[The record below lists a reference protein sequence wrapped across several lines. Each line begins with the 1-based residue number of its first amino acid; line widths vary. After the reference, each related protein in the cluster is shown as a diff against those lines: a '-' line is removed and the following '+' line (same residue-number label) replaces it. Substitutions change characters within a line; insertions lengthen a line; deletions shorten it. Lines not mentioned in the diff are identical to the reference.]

1 MRVCTIDYLIT
12 ESKLDNMF
20 FDTLIQKTIEKDK
33 NLTKENQK
41 QYINSLLHRERFR
54 LWQFVLIL
62 LPRLN
67 KVS

>member
-1 MRVCTIDYLIT
+1 
-12 ESKLDNMF
+12 MF